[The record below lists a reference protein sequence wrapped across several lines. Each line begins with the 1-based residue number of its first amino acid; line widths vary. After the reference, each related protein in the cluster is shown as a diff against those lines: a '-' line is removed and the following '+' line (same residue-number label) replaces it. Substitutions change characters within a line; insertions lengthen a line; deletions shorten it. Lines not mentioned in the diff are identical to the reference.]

1 MKKSHFII
9 YLLVGA
15 ALCWAVPCVVEADVV
30 SFVTLSNPEPVKDA
44 IGRNLPGNWE
54 RPDIASRV
62 EIRSVGTGIVAPD
75 PQTGE
80 SDEAANPLVASSFIG
95 ENVPGPNLGKFSH
108 TFSDRA
114 VLAGGTFARVY
125 DHRVIED
132 ATYYW
137 DSQVIQDVPENEWE
151 VVRSLDVIFGARQVI
166 DTVNYPGDPDTDG
179 DGIPD
184 AMEMEMGLDPSVAD
198 TDGDGY
204 DDLFEVLNGLY
215 LQPSDPDPSLTIA
228 LTREVAPEGNP
239 QLPAILSWDTIPV
252 PAMEYVVQFRP
263 IWEDEEAFSNIW
275 SGVYTDERIELDV
288 QEWLDESGF
297 ERGFFRVRV
306 PYERP

>member
-1 MKKSHFII
+1 MKTSLRLTAMMALVWGIGWFPSSAPAQII
-9 YLLVGA
+9 SVSVGN
-15 ALCWAVPCVVEADVV
+15 DV
-30 SFVTLSNPEPVKDA
+30 PVKDQ
-44 IGRNLPGNWE
+44 IGRVLPGVNNF
-54 RPDIASRV
+54 SNSSSLV
-62 EIRSVGTGIVAPD
+62 EIRQTTPLGVIIAPD
-75 PQTGE
+75 PDTG
-80 SDEAANPLVASSFIG
+80 AGHPANPLMANSYIG
-95 ENVPGPNLGKFSH
+95 KDAIFPGFFSETFTNRLCPTNLY
-108 TFSDRA
+108 
-114 VLAGGTFARVY
+114 FARVF
-125 DHRVIED
+125 DNPQADKAI
-132 ATYYW
+132 YYA
-137 DSQVIQDVPENEWE
+137 DTAPFEGTSNDVANII
-151 VVRSLDVIFGARQVI
+151 VTFGAWKLRSTGEPDI
-166 DTVNYPGDPDTDG
+166 DSDG

>member
-1 MKKSHFII
+1 MKTSLRLTAMMALVWGIGWFPSSAPAQII
-9 YLLVGA
+9 SVSVGN
-15 ALCWAVPCVVEADVV
+15 DV
-30 SFVTLSNPEPVKDA
+30 PVKDQ
-44 IGRNLPGNWE
+44 IGRVLPGVNNF
-54 RPDIASRV
+54 SNSSSLV
-62 EIRSVGTGIVAPD
+62 EIRQTTPLGVIIAPD
-75 PQTGE
+75 PDTG
-80 SDEAANPLVASSFIG
+80 AGHPANPLMANSYIG
-95 ENVPGPNLGKFSH
+95 KDAIFPGFFSETFTNRLCPTNLY
-108 TFSDRA
+108 
-114 VLAGGTFARVY
+114 FARVF
-125 DHRVIED
+125 DNPQADKAI
-132 ATYYW
+132 YYA
-137 DSQVIQDVPENEWE
+137 DTAPFEGTSNDVANII
-151 VVRSLDVIFGARQVI
+151 VTFGAWKLRSTGEPDI
-166 DTVNYPGDPDTDG
+166 DSDG

-228 LTREVAPEGNP
+228 LTREVAPEGGP
-239 QLPAILSWDTIPV
+239 QPPAILSWDTIPV

>member
-1 MKKSHFII
+1 II
-9 YLLVGA
+9 SVSVGN
-15 ALCWAVPCVVEADVV
+15 DV
-30 SFVTLSNPEPVKDA
+30 PVKDQ
-44 IGRNLPGNWE
+44 IGRVLPGVNNF
-54 RPDIASRV
+54 SNSSSLV
-62 EIRSVGTGIVAPD
+62 EIRQTTPLGVIIAPD
-75 PQTGE
+75 PDTG
-80 SDEAANPLVASSFIG
+80 AGHPANPLMANSYIG
-95 ENVPGPNLGKFSH
+95 KDAIFPGFFSETFTNRLCPTNLY
-108 TFSDRA
+108 
-114 VLAGGTFARVY
+114 FARVF
-125 DHRVIED
+125 DNPQADKAI
-132 ATYYW
+132 YYA
-137 DSQVIQDVPENEWE
+137 DTAPFEGTSNDVANII
-151 VVRSLDVIFGARQVI
+151 VTFGAWKLRSTGEPDI
-166 DTVNYPGDPDTDG
+166 DSDG

>member
-1 MKKSHFII
+1 MKTSLRLTAMMALVWGIGWFPSSAPAQII
-9 YLLVGA
+9 SVSVGN
-15 ALCWAVPCVVEADVV
+15 DV
-30 SFVTLSNPEPVKDA
+30 PVKDQ
-44 IGRNLPGNWE
+44 IGRVLPGVNNF
-54 RPDIASRV
+54 SNSSSLV
-62 EIRSVGTGIVAPD
+62 EIRQTTPLGVIIAPD
-75 PQTGE
+75 PDTG
-80 SDEAANPLVASSFIG
+80 AGHPANPLMANSYIG
-95 ENVPGPNLGKFSH
+95 KDAIFPGFFSETFTNRLCPTNLY
-108 TFSDRA
+108 
-114 VLAGGTFARVY
+114 FARVF
-125 DHRVIED
+125 DNPQADKAI
-132 ATYYW
+132 YYA
-137 DSQVIQDVPENEWE
+137 DTAPFEGTSNDVANII
-151 VVRSLDVIFGARQVI
+151 VTFGAWKLRSTGEPDI
-166 DTVNYPGDPDTDG
+166 DSDG

-198 TDGDGY
+198 MDGDGY

>member
-1 MKKSHFII
+1 MKTSLRLTAMMALVWGIGWFPSSAPAQII
-9 YLLVGA
+9 SVSVGN
-15 ALCWAVPCVVEADVV
+15 DV
-30 SFVTLSNPEPVKDA
+30 PVKDQ
-44 IGRNLPGNWE
+44 IGRVLPGVNNF
-54 RPDIASRV
+54 SNSSSLV
-62 EIRSVGTGIVAPD
+62 EIRQTTPLGVIIAPD
-75 PQTGE
+75 PDTG
-80 SDEAANPLVASSFIG
+80 AGHPANPLMANSYIG
-95 ENVPGPNLGKFSH
+95 KDAIFPGFFSETFTNRLCPTNLY
-108 TFSDRA
+108 
-114 VLAGGTFARVY
+114 FARVF
-125 DHRVIED
+125 DNPQADKAI
-132 ATYYW
+132 YYA
-137 DSQVIQDVPENEWE
+137 DTAPFEGTSNDVANII
-151 VVRSLDVIFGARQVI
+151 VTFGAWKLRSTGEPDI
-166 DTVNYPGDPDTDG
+166 DSDG

-288 QEWLDESGF
+288 QEWLDDPSF
-297 ERGFFRVRV
+297 ERGFFRVRI